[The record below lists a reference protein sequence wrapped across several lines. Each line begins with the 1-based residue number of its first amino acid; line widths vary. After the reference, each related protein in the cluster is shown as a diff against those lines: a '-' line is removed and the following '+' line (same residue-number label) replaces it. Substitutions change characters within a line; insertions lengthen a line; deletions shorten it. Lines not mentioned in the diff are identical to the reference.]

1 MNNDDKLI
9 TALFVDN
16 EKAGDAVGDLK
27 EKGYTKNISVITR
40 DDTDGEVK
48 TQEIKDETGDGAISG
63 AATGG
68 VLGGLTGLAAGAISL
83 VVPGVGPLVVTGPLV
98 ATWGLTGGALGA
110 LAGGLVGALVDAGVS
125 QEEAEQY
132 ESKIMEGDVL
142 VAVTTDDEHVDEVKE
157 ILDNHDAMDS
167 TTRQYAS
174 A

>member
-9 TALFVDN
+9 TALFVDSK
-16 EKAGDAVGDLK
+16 KAGEAIAELK
-27 EKGYTKNISVITR
+27 EKGYTKNISVIIR
-40 DDTDGEVK
+40 DETDGEVK
-48 TQEIKDETGDGAISG
+48 TKEVKDETGDGAISA

-68 VLGGLTGLAAGAISL
+68 VIGGLAGLAAGAISL

-125 QEEAEQY
+125 QEEAERY
-132 ESKIMEGDVL
+132 ETRIMEGDVL
-142 VAVTTDDEHVDEVKE
+142 VAVTTDDEHVDEVRE
-157 ILDNHDAMDS
+157 ILDNHDALDS
-167 TTRQYAS
+167 AVRQYVS